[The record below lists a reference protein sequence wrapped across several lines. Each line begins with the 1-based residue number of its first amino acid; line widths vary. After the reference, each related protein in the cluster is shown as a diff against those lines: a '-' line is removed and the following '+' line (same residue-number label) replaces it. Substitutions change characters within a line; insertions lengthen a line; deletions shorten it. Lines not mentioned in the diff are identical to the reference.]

1 MGNSILLFNGNV
13 LTLSPKLARCEAVV
27 LQDGIIVACGT
38 SAELKAQYRT
48 VAQCID
54 LEQKTVLPG
63 FIDTHAHLTATG
75 FNTLGI
81 DLSDSHSI
89 ADMQRNLA
97 AYSKQIPAGE
107 WFFGH
112 KFDDSILAE
121 KRYPTRY
128 DLDKA
133 VPNHPIY
140 ISRRDGHSCVV
151 NSLALR
157 IVNLPPDT
165 DGVERDEQT
174 KEPTG
179 IMRRGAVG
187 LVNEQMSSQIS
198 EALRIQGI
206 HAAAQAATAKGI
218 TTIHALEGGRETAER
233 NLAVLLKHENDLPL
247 RIVLYHQ
254 TCDVSRVQRAGLPRI
269 GGCLLI
275 DGSIGSRT
283 AALTQPFSD
292 DPENRGVL
300 YFTDVELYEFIETAH
315 CAGLQ
320 VAMHALGDRA
330 IEQLLRTYRQVLA
343 KHPRADHRHR
353 IEHFVLPRP
362 EQIPQA
368 AELELVLA
376 MQPAFDY
383 LWGGEHQLYATR
395 LGVSRSLFSN
405 PLRTILATGLKVAG
419 GSDSYVTPM
428 DPMLGIHAAVNHHAQ
443 DQRVSVGEALRMYT
457 TAAAYAAFEE
467 KQKGTIEPGK
477 LADLVVLAKNP
488 YEVPRTE
495 LKDIE
500 VSMTICRG
508 EVVFKAA
515 SEKAN
520 NCVITT

>member
-1 MGNSILLFNGNV
+1 MGNGILLFNGNV

-27 LQDGIIVACGT
+27 LQDGKVVACGT
-38 SAELKAQYRT
+38 SRDLKAQYRT
-48 VAQCID
+48 VDQYID

-81 DLSDSHSI
+81 DLSDLHSI
-89 ADMQRNLA
+89 ADMQRSLE
-97 AYSKQIPAGE
+97 AYAKQIPAGE

-112 KFDDSILAE
+112 RFDDSVLAE
-121 KRYPTRY
+121 KRYPTRC

-140 ISRRDGHSCVV
+140 ILRRDGHSCVV
-151 NSLALR
+151 NSLALKL
-157 IVNLPPDT
+157 INLPDT

-179 IMRRGAVG
+179 VMRRAAVG
-187 LVNEQMSSQIS
+187 LVSEQMSSQIS
-198 EALRIQGI
+198 DALRLQGI
-206 HAAAQAATAKGI
+206 HTAVQAAIAKGI
-218 TTIHALEGGRETAER
+218 TTVHALEGGRETAEKK
-233 NLAVLLKHENDLPL
+233 LAVLLKHENDLPL

-292 DPENRGVL
+292 DPENRGAL
-300 YFTDVELYEFIETAH
+300 YFADAELYEFIENAH
-315 CAGLQ
+315 RAGLQ
-320 VAMHALGDRA
+320 IAMHALGDRA
-330 IEQLLRTYRQVLA
+330 IDQLLRTYRQVLA
-343 KHPRADHRHR
+343 KHPRGDHRHR
-353 IEHFVLPRP
+353 IEHYVLPRP
-362 EQIPQA
+362 EQIPQT

-383 LWGGEHQLYATR
+383 LWGGEHQLYAAR

-405 PLRTILATGLKVAG
+405 PLRTILAAGLKVAG

-428 DPMLGIHAAVNHHAQ
+428 DPMLGIHAAVNHHSH
-443 DQRVSVGEALRMYT
+443 DQRVSVSEALHMYT

-467 KQKGTIEPGK
+467 NQKGTIEPGK

-488 YEVPRTE
+488 YEVPKAE
-495 LKDIE
+495 LKD
-500 VSMTICRG
+500 VNVVMTICRG
-508 EVVFKAA
+508 EIVYQAA
-515 SEKAN
+515 SEQG
-520 NCVITT
+520 